1 MGKWYN
7 KSMKNANRTIK
18 PKRADELKRLLGEL
32 ERVYDE
38 YLEKMKKIEEKK
50 KKLMLLIIRDQK

>member
-1 MGKWYN
+1 
-7 KSMKNANRTIK
+7 MKNANRTIK